1 MRTDILNL
9 YRKLDKEE
17 LIKQIEREEDKQLYL
32 AMFILVAFVL
42 GLALG

>member
-32 AMFILVAFVL
+32 ALGLFVAFVL